1 LETDFFVAGFLAVV
15 EALAEAAFLA
25 GLGRDLVRPDAV
37 FFTTAAPSGAG
48 EARGDGR
55 GEDIA

>member
-25 GLGRDLVRPDAV
+25 GLGRDLVRPDGV
-37 FFTTAAPSGAG
+37 FFTTAAP
-48 EARGDGR
+48 
-55 GEDIA
+55 